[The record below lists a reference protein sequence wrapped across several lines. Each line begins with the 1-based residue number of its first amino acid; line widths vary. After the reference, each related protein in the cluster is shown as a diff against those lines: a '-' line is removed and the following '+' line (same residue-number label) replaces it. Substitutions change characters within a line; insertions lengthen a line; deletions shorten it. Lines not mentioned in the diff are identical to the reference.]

1 MRIVYVYK
9 IQRDCIIKLEDVHSV
24 FGKEAPLPES
34 GTKKKQL
41 KKENFIMKK
50 QLSILLAATLLSGL
64 LAGCAAE
71 NTASGSESTSAAAA
85 DSNEI
90 HLAVASPVT
99 GDSAEYGIHFN
110 VGAEMAVEKINA
122 EGGIN
127 GRTVVLESYDSK
139 NDAKEAAEVA
149 RLIGQNE
156 QILATIGDFSS
167 TCCMATAPIYEEN
180 KLVQVSPS
188 AGLIDF
194 PRVGP
199 YNFST
204 TGVQEDDG
212 PFLINRVIHEE
223 LGATSYAMVYTNND
237 YGLNMLQ
244 YMNEEAETLGI
255 TVTDT
260 EAVAA
265 GEKDYTAIVSKM
277 RQTEPEVV
285 VIVAN
290 YNEVANCV
298 KQIRQVGWD
307 VPIVISGSAL
317 TDQLVELLGDDVNG
331 IYSNIAFVPSDNDEA
346 TQEFTAEFTERA
358 SMPPS
363 FHSVSTYDTVM
374 LVCEAARTCGD
385 DLNRETL
392 RDALESY
399 EGFEGLMGPIEFTE
413 EGAVHRGYKVV
424 RYEDGVLTSVSDYM
438 LAHDE

>member
-1 MRIVYVYK
+1 
-9 IQRDCIIKLEDVHSV
+9 
-24 FGKEAPLPES
+24 
-34 GTKKKQL
+34 
-41 KKENFIMKK
+41 MKK
-50 QLSILLAATLLSGL
+50 QIGVLLAAALMSSL
-64 LAGCAAE
+64 LAGCGTSASSSSSDGASAAE
-71 NTASGSESTSAAAA
+71 T
-85 DSNEI
+85 SNEV

-194 PRVGP
+194 PRVGS
-199 YNFST
+199 YNFAT

-223 LGATSYAMVYTNND
+223 LGAASYAMVYTNND
-237 YGLNMLQ
+237 YGLNMLK
-244 YMNEEAETLGI
+244 YMNEEAESLGI

-331 IYSNIAFVPSDNDEA
+331 IYSNIAFVPSDDDEA
-346 TQEFTAEFTERA
+346 TKEFTAEFTERA

-385 DLNRETL
+385 NLTRDTL
-392 RDALESY
+392 RDALEAY

-424 RYEDGVLTSVSDYM
+424 QYQDGVLTSVSDYM

>member
-1 MRIVYVYK
+1 
-9 IQRDCIIKLEDVHSV
+9 
-24 FGKEAPLPES
+24 
-34 GTKKKQL
+34 
-41 KKENFIMKK
+41 MKK
-50 QLSILLAATLLSGL
+50 QIGVLLAAALMSSL
-64 LAGCAAE
+64 LAGCGTSASSSSSDGASAAE
-71 NTASGSESTSAAAA
+71 T
-85 DSNEI
+85 SNEV

-99 GDSAEYGIHFN
+99 GDSAEYVIHFN

-194 PRVGP
+194 PRVGS
-199 YNFST
+199 YNFAT

-223 LGATSYAMVYTNND
+223 LGAASYAMVYTNND
-237 YGLNMLQ
+237 YGLNMLK
-244 YMNEEAETLGI
+244 YMNEEAESLGI

-331 IYSNIAFVPSDNDEA
+331 IYSNIAFVPSDDDEA
-346 TQEFTAEFTERA
+346 TKEFTAEFTERA

-385 DLNRETL
+385 NLTRDTL
-392 RDALESY
+392 RDALEAY

-424 RYEDGVLTSVSDYM
+424 QYQDGVLTSVSDYM